1 MRAGFLILLAGCA
14 GAPLMEMAPQEK
26 SDGQDGRKVL
36 PIEVVSRHRVE
47 GVPWADP
54 GHAAWNEAPVAT
66 VKLIPQQVQ
75 EPKLAVASIGELR
88 VRSLYGKDWIGFL
101 LEWEDSTFSATLRSD
116 RFGDGAAVEFPLAID
131 PLPDYRM
138 GDEGRP
144 VQLLL
149 WRAERQR
156 ALEEK
161 ISFLEENY
169 PNAWSDGYPFE
180 PTAVGFVPDPAMTAE
195 QKKYVAAHAAENPFR
210 IGVAP
215 PVEDLG
221 AQTWNKLTRH
231 RSQDGRGRGVW
242 AEGRWRVVIAR
253 PLATADA
260 EDALLAGKDS
270 WPVAFAAWDGGR
282 QNVGPR
288 KMVTEGWIRV
298 RFQR

>member
-1 MRAGFLILLAGCA
+1 
-14 GAPLMEMAPQEK
+14 MEMASQEK
-26 SDGQDGRKVL
+26 SDAQDGRRIL
-36 PIEVVSRHRVE
+36 SIEVVSRYRSE
-47 GVPWADP
+47 GVPWSDP
-54 GHAAWNEAPVAT
+54 DHAAWEDAPVTT

-88 VRSLYGKDWIGFL
+88 IRSLHGQNWIGFL

-116 RFGDGAAVEFPLAID
+116 RFGDGAAVEFPLAVE

-156 ALEEK
+156 AVEEK

-169 PNAWSDGYPFE
+169 PNAWCDGYPFE
-180 PTAVGFVPDPAMTAE
+180 PTAVGFLPDPAMTAE
-195 QKKYVAAHAAENPFR
+195 QKIYVASQAAENPFR

-221 AQTWNKLTRH
+221 AQTWNELTRH

-242 AEGRWRVVIAR
+242 ADGRWRVAIAR
-253 PLATADA
+253 PLATSDP
-260 EDALLAGKDS
+260 EDALLAGRES

-282 QNVGPR
+282 ENVGPR